1 MAVADRDELWEVK
14 CQCILKRQ
22 IVCTISLSLA
32 KPGEAILGVHTA
44 CTGDPRDKASASGR
58 ATEESRTES
67 QIPLVVH
74 VLRSD
79 SAAVFSTQQPTPPGL
94 GS

>member
-1 MAVADRDELWEVK
+1 M
-14 CQCILKRQ
+14 
-22 IVCTISLSLA
+22 CTISLTLA

-44 CTGDPRDKASASGR
+44 YTGEPRDKASASGR
-58 ATEESRTES
+58 ATEESKTES

>member
-1 MAVADRDELWEVK
+1 MFIVSPRVAKL
-14 CQCILKRQ
+14 
-22 IVCTISLSLA
+22 
-32 KPGEAILGVHTA
+32 GEAVLGVHTA
-44 CTGDPRDKASASGR
+44 CTGDPRDKVSASGR

-67 QIPLVVH
+67 QVPLVVH